1 MPAKYL
7 APCSRKVA
15 DPLTTGDQYDLARAL
30 AQAAQSVK
38 VCADKNDA
46 LIDAVDVRDQV
57 TQSLINQINKSK

>member
-1 MPAKYL
+1 
-7 APCSRKVA
+7 
-15 DPLTTGDQYDLARAL
+15 LARAL